1 MLHSDSYDYSDA
13 CVVVKGTITVKDP
26 DKDGCVKKLAFK
38 CTIY

>member
-26 DKDGCVKKLAFK
+26 AKDGLRN
-38 CTIY
+38 